1 MFDNRKRIEALE
13 MRVIQLEKIIR
24 EAGLD
29 GSGAQ
34 RASAPAP
41 RLENQNAAATAPMSE
56 TQTATA
62 LRSHSES
69 PAAKRR
75 ARSASLNEKRKDSEA
90 MIGKYL
96 IGTLSA
102 ILIFVACA
110 SFASLIWDQVSDGVK
125 LGLMLLF
132 SFSASGAGF
141 YMIQKKRS
149 PIAAVT
155 LGIGAGSLFISILSA
170 NLAFH
175 MIGNN
180 MSLVLAGA
188 WAIGFILASQ
198 RSKLYF
204 LTVIAYVGSF
214 ITLIFGLSLM
224 QSGADF
230 MLLSLFAI
238 CIAAVMLF
246 TSWKANGFEKRTN
259 TLLSL
264 GNFTVLLVGGL
275 ADATLGSTKLID
287 SGLTHILLLVLIYG
301 LMNLY
306 LKLLASEKP
315 HPLYLFINL
324 AVTLLTGVSIGLLS
338 EAYYDLSTMEGLLI
352 FFGINL
358 IQLAISRTTFQSMER
373 HLTLY
378 YGWVLS
384 FGFMFI
390 GLEGYESP
398 AGISVIVMI
407 LLVSDLVLKRKSPTG
422 LMAGILV
429 LDAVLLNL
437 ATGDHV
443 LCALIGLTD
452 VGLFAYL
459 LWQRLEMPAVEK
471 GELSEA
477 ALKVMGLLVIVLSC
491 FGTIASL
498 GEALN
503 FDRMS
508 DYLSVTIGYGLAAA
522 SVIGLL
528 AKGYF
533 KPWAPVQLIEG
544 IKDADAQSDRKVEA
558 DGKALSVTGAKRI
571 NTLKIASNG
580 LLIILYIFG
589 LFLMQDVD
597 LLILQFVLTLSVLA
611 VALVQSKELLLR
623 ENKDDMISGLWMVIK
638 YLMFAWTA
646 VWSYFDYSID
656 SVLYS
661 VAGLMVAIAWISLG
675 FYLKVKSVRLYGLV
689 LTLVMVAKFIIV
701 DLSGENSMTR
711 VIALIVG
718 GVLCF
723 IISYIYNK
731 LSTSEKVED
740 QN

>member
-24 EAGLD
+24 EAGIE

-34 RASAPAP
+34 RTSTPAP
-41 RLENQNAAATAPMSE
+41 PSE

-69 PAAKRR
+69 PAAERR
-75 ARSASLNEKRKDSEA
+75 PRSAAIKENRKDSEA

-110 SFASLIWDQVSDGVK
+110 SFASLIWDQISDGVK
-125 LGLMLLF
+125 LGIMLIF
-132 SFSASGAGF
+132 SISISGVGF
-141 YMIQKKRS
+141 WMIQKKRS

-180 MSLVLAGA
+180 TSLILAGA

-224 QSGADF
+224 HSGADY
-230 MLLSLFAI
+230 MLLSLFAL
-238 CIAAVMLF
+238 CIAGVMLF
-246 TSWKANGFEKRTN
+246 TSWQADGFEKRTN

-275 ADATLGSTKLID
+275 ADTTLGNSKLID
-287 SGLTHILLLVLIYG
+287 SGLTHIFLLVLIYG

-306 LKLLASEKP
+306 LKLLEPQKP
-315 HPLYLFINL
+315 HPLYLFMNVAI
-324 AVTLLTGVSIGLLS
+324 TLLTAVSIGLIN
-338 EAYYDLSTMEGLLI
+338 EAYYDLSTMAGLWL
-352 FFGINL
+352 FFSINL
-358 IQLAISRTTFQSMER
+358 IQLAISRTTLQSMER
-373 HLTLY
+373 HLTIY
-378 YGWVLS
+378 YSWVLAL
-384 FGFMFI
+384 GFMFI

-407 LLVSDLVLKRKSPTG
+407 LLASDVLLKRKSPTG

-429 LDAVLLNL
+429 LDAFLLNM

-443 LCALIGLTD
+443 LCALIGVID

-459 LWQRLEMPAVEK
+459 LWQRFEKLAVEK

-477 ALKVMGLLVIVLSC
+477 ALKVMGLLVLVLSC
-491 FGTIASL
+491 FGTLASL

-503 FDRMS
+503 FDSFS
-508 DYLSVTIGYGLAAA
+508 DYLSVTLGYCLAAA

-528 AKGYF
+528 VKGFF
-533 KPWAPVQLIEG
+533 KPWVPMALIEG
-544 IKDADAQSDRKVEA
+544 MA
-558 DGKALSVTGAKRI
+558 DGKPLADTAARGAKTLRI
-571 NTLKIASNG
+571 AYNA

-597 LLILQFVLTLSVLA
+597 LLILQFVLTLAVLA
-611 VALVQSKELLLR
+611 VALVQSR
-623 ENKDDMISGLWMVIK
+623 EWLVRDQKDDMISGLWMVIK

-711 VIALIVG
+711 VLALIVG

-731 LSTSEKVED
+731 LSTSEKVDD

>member
-24 EAGLD
+24 EAGIE
-29 GSGAQ
+29 GSGA
-34 RASAPAP
+34 
-41 RLENQNAAATAPMSE
+41 
-56 TQTATA
+56 QTATA

-69 PAAKRR
+69 PVAKRR
-75 ARSASLNEKRKDSEA
+75 PRSAANKENRKDSEA

-110 SFASLIWDQVSDGVK
+110 SFASLIWDQISDGVK
-125 LGLMLLF
+125 LGIMLLF
-132 SFSASGAGF
+132 SISISGVGF
-141 YMIQKKRS
+141 WMIQKKRS

-180 MSLVLAGA
+180 TSLILAGA

-224 QSGADF
+224 HSGADY
-230 MLLSLFAI
+230 MLLSLFAL
-238 CIAAVMLF
+238 CIAGVMLF
-246 TSWKANGFEKRTN
+246 TSWQADGFEKRTN

-275 ADATLGSTKLID
+275 ADATLGNSKLID
-287 SGLTHILLLVLIYG
+287 SGLTHIFLLVLIYG

-306 LKLLASEKP
+306 LKLLEPQKP
-315 HPLYLFINL
+315 HPLYLFMNVAI
-324 AVTLLTGVSIGLLS
+324 TLLTAVSIGLIN
-338 EAYYDLSTMEGLLI
+338 EAYYDLSTMAGLWL
-352 FFGINL
+352 FFSINL
-358 IQLAISRTTFQSMER
+358 IQLAISRTTLQSMER
-373 HLTLY
+373 HLTIY
-378 YGWVLS
+378 YSWVLAL
-384 FGFMFI
+384 GFMFI
-390 GLEGYESP
+390 GLEGYDSP

-407 LLVSDLVLKRKSPTG
+407 LLASDVLLKRKSPTG

-429 LDAVLLNL
+429 LDAFLLNM

-443 LCALIGLTD
+443 LCALIGVID

-459 LWQRLEMPAVEK
+459 LWQRFEKPAVEK

-477 ALKVMGLLVIVLSC
+477 ALKVMGLLVLVLSC
-491 FGTIASL
+491 FGTLASL

-503 FDRMS
+503 FDSFS
-508 DYLSVTIGYGLAAA
+508 DYLSVTLGYCLAAA

-528 AKGYF
+528 VKGFF
-533 KPWAPVQLIEG
+533 KPWAAMVLIEG
-544 IKDADAQSDRKVEA
+544 MA
-558 DGKALSVTGAKRI
+558 DGKPLSTGDTPADGQAQADGQALADTAARGAKTLRI
-571 NTLKIASNG
+571 AYNA

-597 LLILQFVLTLSVLA
+597 LLILQFVLTLAVLA
-611 VALVQSKELLLR
+611 VALVQSR
-623 ENKDDMISGLWMVIK
+623 EWLVRDQKDDMISGLWMVIK

-661 VAGLMVAIAWISLG
+661 VAGLVVAIAWISLG

-711 VIALIVG
+711 VLALIIG

-731 LSTSEKVED
+731 LSTSEKVDD